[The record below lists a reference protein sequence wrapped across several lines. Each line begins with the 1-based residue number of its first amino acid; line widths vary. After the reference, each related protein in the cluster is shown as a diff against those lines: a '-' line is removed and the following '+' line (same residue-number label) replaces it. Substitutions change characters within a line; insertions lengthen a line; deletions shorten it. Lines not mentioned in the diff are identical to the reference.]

1 MDFGVNYFEREVTFD
16 KNNNLPV
23 FTKGAGLL
31 GKTAFMHGIG
41 LSNVKR
47 ETAKYLGNVDI
58 KIKKNE
64 FIVTVLLQERSRNG
78 KHN

>member
-16 KNNNLPV
+16 KNNNLPI
-23 FTKGAGLL
+23 FTKGADLL
-31 GKTAFMHGIG
+31 GKPASMHGIG

-58 KIKKNE
+58 KIKKSE
-64 FIVTVLLQERSRNG
+64 FM
-78 KHN
+78 

>member
-1 MDFGVNYFEREVTFD
+1 MICVKNSFEGEVAFD

-23 FTKGAGLL
+23 STKGSGLF
-31 GKTAFMHGIG
+31 GKPDSMHGIG

-58 KIKKNE
+58 KVKKNE
-64 FIVTVLLQERSRNG
+64 FIVTVLLQEASCIL
-78 KHN
+78 